1 MTCTELFSALAKIPS
16 VSGFEADAGEA
27 LNTLFGERFDEYLP
41 LLPANHLFV
50 RRCGKENAAKLM
62 IDCHFDEVGFIVN
75 QMRADGILGLSAM
88 GGPDPL
94 TLGAGA
100 FTVYANTPIPAVMQG
115 APVTMGS
122 SRKAVPTHEL
132 QLFTGY
138 SEAQLREMG
147 VEIGTPVGYATA
159 EPLKLKNDRIAC
171 KSADNK
177 TSIAAAVRAIELL
190 ADAKLNCDIYL
201 LLSCEEESYMAGART
216 GTYAVM
222 PDAALVVDVDFGTTP
237 DVGKNK
243 AGSPES
249 GPSIPLSIQTDRTM
263 TLKLMEIA
271 KEKEIPSQQTICPLS
286 TGTNARAVAFARE
299 GVPTAVLGVPLQ
311 NMHTG
316 VEVFSEMDL
325 ENTAKLIAAYIEA
338 TYSEE
343 VAQ

>member
-1 MTCTELFSALAKIPS
+1 MTSTELFSALSQIPS
-16 VSGFEADAGEA
+16 VSGFEAEAGEA
-27 LNTLFGERFDEYLP
+27 LKTLLGKHFDEYLP

-50 RRCGKENAAKLM
+50 RRCGKENAKKLM

-94 TLGAGA
+94 ILGAGA

-122 SRKAVPTHEL
+122 ARKAVPTHEL

-138 SEAQLREMG
+138 SEAELREMG
-147 VEIGTPVGYATA
+147 VELGTPVGYAAT
-159 EPLKLKNDRIAC
+159 EPLKLQNGRIAC
-171 KSADNK
+171 KGADNK
-177 TSIAAAVRAIELL
+177 TSVAAAVRAVELL
-190 ADAKLNCDIYL
+190 SDVKLDCDIYL
-201 LLSCEEESYMAGART
+201 LLSCEEESYTAGART

-243 AGSPES
+243 AGSLEG
-249 GPSIPLSIQTDRTM
+249 GPSIPLSIQTDRAM
-263 TLKLMEIA
+263 TLKLTEIA
-271 KEKEIPSQQTICPLS
+271 KEKEIPCQMTICPLS

-316 VEVFSEMDL
+316 VEVFSEQDL
-325 ENTAKLIAAYIEA
+325 ENTAKLIAAYIAA